1 MKSNSRVLRGWRDFG
16 VKATAVILTILLATQ
31 MVGTPAFAT
40 ATMSNKQAS
49 EDIATTV
56 NDTGVDEATTDTTV
70 DATATDT
77 ETQTDS
83 ATDPADEA
91 SATQPTDE
99 GTQDPTDQQA
109 GTAGTDPADNG
120 GSAAASGSE
129 QDQVASINLDIAEGA
144 TVMIDGEE
152 FASTT
157 KQTNVAANEELKF
170 TAAAPEGMQVSAV
183 MTVIDNIERD
193 PIAADENGEYTIAAE
208 NVTDALTVKIE
219 TSAIESETPS
229 EGEEAPA
236 EEPKEEVALGDNEY
250 IGTGVSAIG
259 GDVKVKVTMDGDKIA
274 KIDVLSHNETSG
286 ISDPAFE
293 QIPAAIIEAQS
304 ADVDVVAGAT
314 KTSEALIAAVKDALS
329 QVK

>member
-16 VKATAVILTILLATQ
+16 VKATAIILTILLATQ

-99 GTQDPTDQQA
+99 GTQEPTDQQA

-120 GSAAASGSE
+120 GSAAAPSSE
-129 QDQVASINLDIAEGA
+129 QDQIASINLDIAEGA
-144 TVMIDGEE
+144 TITIDGKE

-157 KQTNVAANEELKF
+157 KQTAVAANEELKL
-170 TAAAPEGMQVSAV
+170 TAAAPEGMQISAV
-183 MTVIDNIERD
+183 KTVD

-208 NVTDALTVKIE
+208 DVTDGLTVKVE
-219 TSAIESETPS
+219 MSAV
-229 EGEEAPA
+229 EGEGQVEGVAVPQTMSIRAVEWGGYNVSVQFIDENEQAINPDDVQDIPRQLNGGTISQSAP
-236 EEPKEEVALGDNEY
+236 KTL
-250 IGTGVSAIG
+250 TG
-259 GDVKVKVTMDGDKIA
+259 GDGTTYDFVGAYVG
-274 KIDVLSHNETSG
+274 NN
-286 ISDPAFE
+286 
-293 QIPAAIIEAQS
+293 AI
-304 ADVDVVAGAT
+304 
-314 KTSEALIAAVKDALS
+314 
-329 QVK
+329 